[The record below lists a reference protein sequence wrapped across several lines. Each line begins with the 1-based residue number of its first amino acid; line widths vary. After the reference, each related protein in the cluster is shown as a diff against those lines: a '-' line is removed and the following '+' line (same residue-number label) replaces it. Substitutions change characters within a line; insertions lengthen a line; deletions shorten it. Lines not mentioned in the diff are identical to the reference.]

1 MFDLVK
7 PYWRRLGLAILCMMG
22 VGFATAGAAYLI
34 KPVLDDI
41 FVNKNETMLKIL
53 PLAVLVL
60 VTAKGVFLWGNS
72 YLSAYVGQQI
82 VTDLRRRLYNH
93 IQTSAL
99 IVF

>member
-1 MFDLVK
+1 
-7 PYWRRLGLAILCMMG
+7 MMG

-34 KPVLDDI
+34 KPVLDGI

-60 VTAKGVFLWGNS
+60 VTSKGVFLWGNS
-72 YLSAYVGQQI
+72 YLSS
-82 VTDLRRRLYNH
+82 LRGPADDHRSAQETLQSYPD
-93 IQTSAL
+93 TAL